1 MAIAKT
7 PKKKSPVG
15 DSKSGLGTKLSR
27 AAGAAPTRGSAAT
40 PTRGAAAKSMGAGA
54 TSGRGAAA
62 KSSGAGA
69 RSGVRRPASK
79 TKLVY
84 EPFDYS
90 ALLPNPI
97 IGVDEVGRG
106 CLAGPVFAAAVIL
119 PADFSIEG
127 ITDSKLL
134 SEARREILAE
144 LIHSQCHVGIGFAS
158 VGEID
163 RLNILQASLLAMKRA
178 IENLEVGIGHVL
190 VDGNQRISNLEGY
203 RQTTVI
209 KGDLRATPIG
219 AASIVAKVA
228 RDTMM
233 KRLAETHSVYGFEK
247 HKGYA
252 SSVHIEAIQKYG
264 PCVHHRSTFAGVREH
279 WTELLDEERARDPF

>member
-1 MAIAKT
+1 M
-7 PKKKSPVG
+7 PKA
-15 DSKSGLGTKLSR
+15 SK
-27 AAGAAPTRGSAAT
+27 
-40 PTRGAAAKSMGAGA
+40 AAK
-54 TSGRGAAA
+54 
-62 KSSGAGA
+62 
-69 RSGVRRPASK
+69 PDF
-79 TKLVY
+79 
-84 EPFDYS
+84 EPFEWYGLQPS
-90 ALLPNPI
+90 PI

-119 PADFSIEG
+119 PADFDIEG

-134 SEARREILAE
+134 SEARREELAE
-144 LIHSQCHVGIGFAS
+144 RIHDKCQVGIGFAS

-163 RLNILQASLLAMKRA
+163 RINILQASFLAMRRA
-178 IENLEVGIGHVL
+178 IENLGAGTGHVI
-190 VDGNQRISNLEGY
+190 VDGNQKINMLDGGF

-233 KRLAETHSVYGFEK
+233 KKLGEKYPVYGFEK

-252 SSVHIEAIQKYG
+252 APIHIAAIQKFG

-279 WTELLDEERARDPF
+279 WTDILDEERAMDPF